1 MSRIELLSQ
10 ALAYYISHPTDAIEI
25 GGVSS
30 QLSEI
35 IKIQT
40 KGNKKLRQKVHEWL
54 EFFIEVND
62 TTIQEYINNTQA
74 AIDDYDAHFY
84 E

>member
-1 MSRIELLSQ
+1 MSRIEQLGQ
-10 ALAYYISHPTDAIEI
+10 AIAFYITHPADAMEI

-30 QLSEI
+30 QLYEI

-40 KGNKKLRQKVHEWL
+40 KGNKKLREKVHEWL
-54 EFFIEVND
+54 EFYIEDND
-62 TTIQEYINNTQA
+62 TTIQEYINNTQVA
-74 AIDDYDAHFY
+74 LDDYDAHFY

>member
-1 MSRIELLSQ
+1 MSRIEQLGQ
-10 ALAYYISHPTDAIEI
+10 ALAFYLTHPVDGIEI

-30 QLSEI
+30 QLLDI

-40 KGNKKLRQKVHEWL
+40 KGNKKLREKVHEWL
-54 EFFIEVND
+54 EFYIEDDD
-62 TTIQEYINNTQA
+62 TTIKEYINDTQSA
-74 AIDDYDAHFY
+74 MDDYDAHFY